1 MADGMIYAAR
11 CGWAEFAI
19 PHFDRFVWI
28 AFPAQS

>member
-1 MADGMIYAAR
+1 MDDGMIYAAR

-28 AFPAQS
+28 AFPTQS